1 MPSDLFAELT
11 DPSNLKLTKDQTAN
25 FYYLEKILA
34 ESSATVAE
42 ALRLGDGDTWTQSDM
57 RALEHE
63 LLKDVPGSKELY
75 CVFTALTKIVA
86 RYQAL
91 YPKIDF
97 PFPRSIHRVRL
108 ENNPFHPDL
117 AVSEHLIERLSAA
130 VTEAACTWQKDG
142 FTRNTDPESVKR
154 AVILGVLSSILDF
167 QLLHRSMLIALI
179 EALADRE
186 KSLLTG
192 ADGNSYAW
200 SLSLAWQGV
209 EDAEGRLFIPRDP
222 TGILLA
228 WPSEKSIRH
237 IFAEG
242 LNKDNVLAVRHKAIY
257 AVLDKAVHEILR
269 NAQSDEKVT
278 LKSILSAAGRV
289 AYLRMPAA
297 LAAVRCRKTVSHAPR
312 NEVLRRIFNDD
323 PVRREPKY
331 LAENARPESGI
342 KSVEKE
348 VSDTTEVEPI
358 WLEAMRDAF
367 KLPSRSKV
375 ISALQCIRD
384 QLSQPGSCI
393 AGFSLS
399 LLAKNRSVG
408 STKRYSLLIARRCG
422 CRLKDID
429 PTSLTIEDLE
439 DYYRKALDDDWD
451 QDPAGVQAQTF
462 QRNKRATIGAIVM
475 FHKYLVEHAGV
486 GPLDE
491 LAYLQKPFGLLHVD
505 ANFITVDEYFRVLE
519 YISDPVRPVDD
530 YLRRVLRLIV
540 ILAFRCGLRR
550 SEVFYLMANDF
561 DDADY
566 LHVRNNSLRRVKTSN
581 AARSIPVG
589 VLLSEDELTELNE
602 FLAERRELYHE
613 GLILFGKKGE
623 VDVSLDPDSLIDKI
637 HTAMREEL
645 KDKSLKL
652 HHLRHSFATLMT
664 VKLMPNGTDF
674 VRRFVGARGDKTLE
688 WLMEV
693 RDGKSFR
700 ERLFGTS
707 EIRSLDLQAVAH
719 LLGHGSPA
727 TSVEHYI
734 HSLDW
739 FEPIKVADVTTRRV
753 RIN

>member
-25 FYYLEKILA
+25 FYCLEKILA

-117 AVSEHLIERLSAA
+117 AVSERLIERLSAA

-142 FTRNTDPESVKR
+142 FTRNSDPESVKR
-154 AVILGVLSSILDF
+154 AVILGVLSSVLDF

-186 KSLLTG
+186 KSLLRG
-192 ADGNSYAW
+192 ADGYSYAW
-200 SLSLAWQGV
+200 SLSLAWQG
-209 EDAEGRLFIPRDP
+209 EEAAESRLFIPKDP
-222 TGILLA
+222 TGVFLA
-228 WPSEKSIRH
+228 CGSESVIRSI
-237 IFAEG
+237 FVEG
-242 LNKDNVLAVRHKAIY
+242 LNKNNVLAVRHKAIY

-269 NAQSDEKVT
+269 NAQFDETVT

-297 LAAVRCRKTVSHAPR
+297 LAAFRCRKSVSHAPR
-312 NEVLRRIFNDD
+312 NEVLRRIFNGD
-323 PVRREPKY
+323 PVGREPKY
-331 LAENARPESGI
+331 SAENARSELEI
-342 KSVEKE
+342 ASVEKE
-348 VSDTTEVEPI
+348 VSDTTESEPI

-367 KLPSRSKV
+367 TLPSRSKV

-399 LLAKNRSVG
+399 LLAKN
-408 STKRYSLLIARRCG
+408 RYSLLIARRCG

-519 YISDPVRPVDD
+519 YISDPVRPMDD
-530 YLRRVLRLIV
+530 YLRRVLRLIF

-589 VLLSEDELTELNE
+589 ILLSEDELTELNE
-602 FLAERRELYHE
+602 FLAERGELYHE

-623 VDVSLDPDSLIDKI
+623 VDVPLDPDSLVDKI
-637 HTAMREEL
+637 HTAMREDL

-688 WLMEV
+688 WLTEV

-719 LLGHGSPA
+719 LLGHGSSA

>member
-1 MPSDLFAELT
+1 
-11 DPSNLKLTKDQTAN
+11 
-25 FYYLEKILA
+25 
-34 ESSATVAE
+34 
-42 ALRLGDGDTWTQSDM
+42 
-57 RALEHE
+57 
-63 LLKDVPGSKELY
+63 
-75 CVFTALTKIVA
+75 
-86 RYQAL
+86 
-91 YPKIDF
+91 
-97 PFPRSIHRVRL
+97 
-108 ENNPFHPDL
+108 
-117 AVSEHLIERLSAA
+117 
-130 VTEAACTWQKDG
+130 
-142 FTRNTDPESVKR
+142 
-154 AVILGVLSSILDF
+154 
-167 QLLHRSMLIALI
+167 
-179 EALADRE
+179 
-186 KSLLTG
+186 
-192 ADGNSYAW
+192 
-200 SLSLAWQGV
+200 
-209 EDAEGRLFIPRDP
+209 
-222 TGILLA
+222 
-228 WPSEKSIRH
+228 
-237 IFAEG
+237 
-242 LNKDNVLAVRHKAIY
+242 
-257 AVLDKAVHEILR
+257 
-269 NAQSDEKVT
+269 
-278 LKSILSAAGRV
+278 
-289 AYLRMPAA
+289 MPAA
-297 LAAVRCRKTVSHAPR
+297 LAAFRCRKSVSHAPR
-312 NEVLRRIFNDD
+312 NEVLRRIFNGD
-323 PVRREPKY
+323 PVGREPKY
-331 LAENARPESGI
+331 SAENARSELEI
-342 KSVEKE
+342 ASVEKE
-348 VSDTTEVEPI
+348 VSDTTESEPI

-367 KLPSRSKV
+367 TLPSRSKV

-519 YISDPVRPVDD
+519 YISDPVRPMDD
-530 YLRRVLRLIV
+530 YLRRVLRLIF

-589 VLLSEDELTELNE
+589 ILLSEDELTELNE
-602 FLAERRELYHE
+602 FLAERGELYHE

-623 VDVSLDPDSLIDKI
+623 VDVPLDPDSLVDKI
-637 HTAMREEL
+637 HTAMREDL

-688 WLMEV
+688 WLTEV

-719 LLGHGSPA
+719 LLGHGSSA